1 MNRWILTFF
10 LTLLLG
16 SAWLWWSRVP
26 VDAGETV
33 REPEP
38 AVGHPAPDFALTT
51 LDGEPFTLSDAD
63 GMPVVLNFWATWC
76 GPCRNEL
83 PALQDAAERYN
94 DRILF
99 VGVDQAE
106 EADVVQSF
114 VDEFGLTFPIPMDS
128 DGAVGQRYNVRGLP
142 TNFFIDSN
150 GLIRNIWS
158 GEMNA
163 ITLAEQ
169 IEEIQN

>member
-1 MNRWILTFF
+1 MNRWIITFV
-10 LTLLLG
+10 LILLLG

-26 VDAGETV
+26 VDAEETV

-38 AVGHPAPDFALTT
+38 AVGHPAPDFVLTT
-51 LDGEPFTLSDAD
+51 LAGEPFTLSDLD
-63 GMPVVLNFWATWC
+63 GTPVVLNFWATWC

-83 PALQDAAERYN
+83 PALQDAAERY
-94 DRILF
+94 DGRIRF
-99 VGVDQAE
+99 VGVDQGE
-106 EADVVQSF
+106 EAEVVQSF
-114 VDEFGLTFPIPMDS
+114 VDEFGLTFPIPMDHE
-128 DGAVGQRYNVRGLP
+128 GAVGQRYNVRGLP
-142 TNFFIDSN
+142 TTFFIDSN
-150 GLIRNIWS
+150 GLIRSIWS